1 MFFDTIAAINKV
13 VNDFVWGVPAMACII
28 GVGLLLSVR
37 TGFLQIRKF
46 PFALKTTI
54 GRMFH
59 KKEAADGAMT
69 PFQAVC
75 TALAGTV
82 GTGNIAGVAGAIAI
96 GGPGAVFWMWCS
108 ALLGMCTKYA
118 EVTLAVHYRE
128 RSATGEWI
136 GGPMYYIKNGLGKR
150 WQWLA
155 ILYALFG
162 TLTVFG
168 TGNAT
173 QVNTITTAINTA
185 FMQFHLVSDAFVPT
199 LNLIIGIFC
208 AMLVAMVLLGGIKRI
223 GSVSEKLF
231 PFMALFYVVLG
242 IGVVLLNLER
252 LPGVLQSIFE
262 GAFNPAAFTGG
273 IIGNLFV
280 SMQKGVSRGIFS
292 NEAGLGTGSIAHA
305 CADTQKPVTQGM
317 FGIFEV
323 FADTIIICTL
333 TALVILCSGTPV
345 TYGVAAGAELTISG
359 FTTTYGSWSS
369 IFTAV
374 ALCCFAFSTIIGW
387 GLYGSRFVQ
396 FLFRSNK
403 VVRPFLVIY
412 SFVSILGA
420 TLDLGLLWDIA
431 DTFNGLMS
439 IPNLIALLLLSGM
452 VVKLTKEHFP
462 GKGAVRKTGE

>member
-1 MFFDTIAAINKV
+1 MLETITA
-13 VNDFVWGVPAMACII
+13 VNQAVNSFIWGIPAMVCII

-37 TGFLQIRKF
+37 TGFLQLRKF
-46 PFALKTTI
+46 PYAIKTTI
-54 GRMFH
+54 GRIFR
-59 KKEAADGAMT
+59 KKDASDGAMT

-75 TALAGTV
+75 TALAATV

-96 GGPGAVFWMWCS
+96 GEPGAVFWMWCS
-108 ALLGMCTKYA
+108 ALLGMCTKFS
-118 EVTLAVHYRE
+118 EVTLAVHFRE
-128 RSATGEWI
+128 RNKNGELV
-136 GGPMYYIKNGLGKR
+136 GGPMYYIKNGLGSR
-150 WQWLA
+150 WQFLA
-155 ILYALFG
+155 VLYSLFG
-162 TLTVFG
+162 VLTVFG

-173 QVNTITTAINTA
+173 QVNTIVTAIDSALLAYGSSLNSILPTVN
-185 FMQFHLVSDAFVPT
+185 LVV
-199 LNLIIGIFC
+199 GVVV
-208 AMLVAMVLLGGIKRI
+208 AMMVAMVLLGGVKRI
-223 GSVSEKLF
+223 GSVTEKLV
-231 PFMALFYVVLG
+231 PFMALFYVVLAL
-242 IGVVLLNLER
+242 GVVVINYR
-252 LPGVLQSIFE
+252 RFPAVLASIVG
-262 GAFNPAAFTGG
+262 GAFEPQAFTGG
-273 IIGNLFV
+273 AIGSIFL

-387 GLYGSRFVQ
+387 GLYGSRFVE
-396 FLFRSNK
+396 FLFRTSK
-403 VVRPFLVIY
+403 AVRPFLVIY
-412 SFVSILGA
+412 SFVAILGA
-420 TLDLGLLWDIA
+420 TVNLDLLWNIA

-439 IPNLIALLLLSGM
+439 IPNLIALLLLSGT
-452 VVKLTKEHFP
+452 VVKLTKEFFAKED
-462 GKGAVRKTGE
+462 GRKLKK

>member
-1 MFFDTIAAINKV
+1 MLETITA
-13 VNDFVWGVPAMACII
+13 VNQAVNSFIWGIPAMVCII

-37 TGFLQIRKF
+37 TGFLQLRKF
-46 PFALKTTI
+46 PYAIKTII
-54 GRMFH
+54 GRIFR
-59 KKEAADGAMT
+59 KKDASDGAMT

-75 TALAGTV
+75 TALAATV

-108 ALLGMCTKYA
+108 ALLGMCTKFS
-118 EVTLAVHYRE
+118 EVTLAVHFRE
-128 RSATGEWI
+128 RNKNGELV
-136 GGPMYYIKNGLGKR
+136 GGPMYYIKNGLGSR
-150 WQWLA
+150 WQFLA
-155 ILYALFG
+155 VLYSLFG
-162 TLTVFG
+162 VLTVFG

-173 QVNTITTAINTA
+173 QVNTIVTAIDSALLAYGSSLNSILPTVN
-185 FMQFHLVSDAFVPT
+185 LVV
-199 LNLIIGIFC
+199 GVVV
-208 AMLVAMVLLGGIKRI
+208 AMMVAMVLLGGVKRI
-223 GSVSEKLF
+223 GSVTEKLV

-262 GAFNPAAFTGG
+262 GAFKPAAFTGG
-273 IIGNLFV
+273 IIGSLFV

>member
-13 VNDFVWGVPAMACII
+13 VNDFVWGVPAMVCII

-185 FMQFHLVSDAFVPT
+185 LTQFHLVSDAFVPT

-223 GSVSEKLF
+223 GSVSEKLV

-242 IGVVLLNLER
+242 IGVVLLNVQR

-273 IIGNLFV
+273 IIGSLFV

-452 VVKLTKEHFP
+452 VVKLTKEQFP

>member
-1 MFFDTIAAINKV
+1 MFFDTIATINKV
-13 VNDFVWGVPAMACII
+13 VNDFVWGVPAMVCII

-59 KKEAADGAMT
+59 KKEASDGAMT

-128 RSATGEWI
+128 RSASGEWI

-155 ILYALFG
+155 LLYALFG

-185 FMQFHLVSDAFVPT
+185 LTQFHLVSDAFVPT

-223 GSVSEKLF
+223 GSVSEKLV

-242 IGVVLLNLER
+242 IGVVLLNVQR

-273 IIGNLFV
+273 IIGSLFA

-462 GKGAVRKTGE
+462 WKGAVRKTGE